1 MVYDKEFNSAVSVIW
16 VIIAGL
22 VLIFFAPVI
31 GVLIGAFSGWVVGL
45 FFAETIMTTL
55 AGFGF
60 SASVSMW
67 QLGATLGFIGGFF
80 RISRR
85 DVKVVGAK

>member
-1 MVYDKEFNSAVSVIW
+1 MNNKEASEALGGIVA
-16 VIIAGL
+16 IIAAFA
-22 VLIFFAPVI
+22 LIFFMPVI
-31 GVLIGAFSGWVVGL
+31 GVLLGAFSGWAVGV
-45 FFAETIMTTL
+45 FFTETIMTTL
-55 AGFGF
+55 SGFGF